1 MNEFGKNTLA
11 FTPDF
16 AMVYLAL
23 KWIIE
28 WRLERRTQ
36 KNAKTIGSLCLEV
49 HLNKVHLSGQFRDKL
64 FQSQV

>member
-49 HLNKVHLSGQFRDKL
+49 HLSGSGQFRDKL